1 MVARCRTAVIVGV
14 HARIVDVEADISS
27 GLPGLTIVGLAD
39 TAVSEARD
47 RVRAAIE
54 HSGLQ
59 WPRTRVTVAL
69 LPASLPKRGS
79 ALDAAIAVAILA
91 ASQQVP
97 YEIAANT
104 CVLGELGL
112 DGRIHAVPGAIAAAL
127 ALRDGSSSS
136 SPTPSRVG
144 GRLLVPVSTVGEAR
158 LVPGVD
164 AGGVR
169 DLAHLVGV
177 LRGEM
182 PPERGSEAAAP
193 PEPAI
198 GDLADVRGQAEAR
211 RALEVAAA
219 GGHHLAMIGVPGVGK
234 TLLAERLPGLMPP
247 LDDVTALEVTA
258 IRSAAGLDPRG
269 LVRRVP
275 FEAPHHSASMTA
287 IVGGGQAGR
296 LRIGAATLAHRGVL
310 FLDEAPEFARSV
322 LDALRQPLE
331 SGEVRIARADISGIL
346 PARFSLVMAANPCP
360 CGKGMGTDASCAC
373 PAVQRRRYTAKMSGP
388 IVDRIDLRVELER
401 PSLAQI
407 GEPGE
412 ATAVVAERVAH
423 ARARSAARWAAEG
436 VPWRVN
442 ADAPGSILRQRHGP
456 DEAGARLLRA
466 AFQNGALSMRGS
478 DRVLRVA
485 WTLADLDGASRP
497 GGDHIAGAMVL
508 RGGGVAWAA

>member
-1 MVARCRTAVIVGV
+1 MVARCRTAVMVGV
-14 HARIVDVEADISS
+14 TARIVDVEADVGS

-39 TAVSEARD
+39 TAVSESRD

-54 HSGLQ
+54 HSGLE

-91 ASQQVP
+91 ASRQVP
-97 YEIAANT
+97 EAAAAAS

-127 ALRDGSSSS
+127 GIQ
-136 SPTPSRVG
+136 G
-144 GRLLVPVSTVGEAR
+144 GDTRLLVPAAGVGEAA

-164 AGGVR
+164 VGGVR
-169 DLAHLVGV
+169 DLAHLVRV
-177 LRGEM
+177 LKGEM
-182 PPERGSEAAAP
+182 PPERGGSERSVACDQP
-193 PEPAI
+193 P
-198 GDLADVRGQAEAR
+198 DLADVRGQSEAR

-234 TLLAERLPGLMPP
+234 TLLAERLPGLMPL
-247 LDDVTALEVTA
+247 LDDGTALEVTS
-258 IRSAAGLDPRG
+258 IQSAAGLDPRG

-275 FEAPHHSASMTA
+275 FQAPHHSASMTA

-331 SGEVRIARADISGIL
+331 SGEVRIARADISGVL
-346 PARFSLVMAANPCP
+346 PARFCLVLAANPCP
-360 CGKGMGTDASCAC
+360 CGKGMGMDASCAC
-373 PAVQRRRYTAKMSGP
+373 SPGDRRRYAAKMSGP
-388 IVDRIDLRVELER
+388 VMDRIDLRVALER
-401 PSLAQI
+401 PSLAHI

-412 ATAVVAERVAH
+412 ATAAVAARVAE
-423 ARARSAARWAAEG
+423 ARSRSSARWSAEG
-436 VPWRVN
+436 VAWRVN
-442 ADAPGSILRQRHGP
+442 GEAPGAALRNRHAP
-456 DEAGARLLRA
+456 DDAGEQLLRT
-466 AFQNGALSMRGS
+466 AFSRGALSMRGA

-485 WTLADLDGASRP
+485 WTLADLDGAARP
-497 GGDHIAGAMVL
+497 GADHIADAMVL
-508 RGGGVAWAA
+508 RGGGLAWAA

>member
-14 HARIVDVEADISS
+14 TARIVDVEADVSS

-39 TAVSEARD
+39 TAVSESRD
-47 RVRAAIE
+47 RVRAAVE
-54 HSGLQ
+54 HSGLE

-91 ASQQVP
+91 ASRQVP
-97 YEIAANT
+97 EEAAARA

-112 DGRIHAVPGAIAAAL
+112 DGRIHAVPGAIAASL
-127 ALRDGSSSS
+127 AIQGEG
-136 SPTPSRVG
+136 V
-144 GRLLVPVSTVGEAR
+144 RLLVPVAAVGEAG

-164 AGGVR
+164 VGGVR

-177 LRGEM
+177 LRGD
-182 PPERGSEAAAP
+182 AAP
-193 PEPAI
+193 ELPGHCMPANA
-198 GDLADVRGQAEAR
+198 GHAPDLADVRGQSEAR

-234 TLLAERLPGLMPP
+234 TLLAERLPGLMPL
-247 LDDVTALEVTA
+247 LDDSTALEVTA
-258 IRSAAGLDPRG
+258 IQSAAGLDPRG

-275 FEAPHHSASMTA
+275 FQAPHHSASMTA

-331 SGEVRIARADISGIL
+331 SGEVHIARADISGVL
-346 PARFSLVMAANPCP
+346 PARFCLVLAANPCP
-360 CGKGMGTDASCAC
+360 CGKGMGMDASCAC
-373 PAVQRRRYTAKMSGP
+373 SPGDRRRYAAKMSGP
-388 IVDRIDLRVELER
+388 VMDRIDLRVALER
-401 PSLAQI
+401 PSLAHI
-407 GEPGE
+407 GEQGE
-412 ATAVVAERVAH
+412 ATAAVAARVAE
-423 ARARSAARWAAEG
+423 ARARSSARWSAEG
-436 VPWRVN
+436 VTWRVN
-442 ADAPGSILRQRHGP
+442 GDVPGAALRNRHTP
-456 DEAGARLLRA
+456 DEGGEQLLRT
-466 AFQNGALSMRGS
+466 AFSRGALSMRGA

-485 WTLADLDGASRP
+485 WTLADLDGVARP
-497 GGDHIAGAMVL
+497 GADHVANAMVL
-508 RGGGVAWAA
+508 RGGGLAWAA

>member
-14 HARIVDVEADISS
+14 AARIVDVEADVSS

-39 TAVSEARD
+39 TAVSESRD

-54 HSGLQ
+54 HSGLE

-79 ALDAAIAVAILA
+79 SLDAAIAVAILA

-97 YEIAANT
+97 EAAAAGS

-112 DGRIHAVPGAIAAAL
+112 DGRIHPVAGGIAAAL
-127 ALRDGSSSS
+127 AVQGRG
-136 SPTPSRVG
+136 V
-144 GRLLVPVSTVGEAR
+144 RLLVPAAGVGEAT

-164 AGGVR
+164 AGGVH
-169 DLAHLVGV
+169 DLAHLVRV
-177 LRGEM
+177 LRGEGAPQRAEHERLVSEPH
-182 PPERGSEAAAP
+182 PP
-193 PEPAI
+193 
-198 GDLADVRGQAEAR
+198 DLADVRGQAEAR

-247 LDDVTALEVTA
+247 LDDETALEVTA
-258 IRSAAGLDPRG
+258 IQSAAGLDPRG

-275 FEAPHHSASMTA
+275 FQAPHHSASMTA
-287 IVGGGQAGR
+287 IVGGGQSGR

-331 SGEVRIARADISGIL
+331 SGEVRIARADISGVL
-346 PARFSLVMAANPCP
+346 PARFALVIAANPCP
-360 CGKGMGTDASCAC
+360 CGKGLGMDAAC
-373 PAVQRRRYTAKMSGP
+373 VCSPMERRRYAAKMSGP
-388 IVDRIDLRVELER
+388 LMDRVDLRVMLER

-407 GEPGE
+407 GDTGE
-412 ATAVVAERVAH
+412 STAAVAERVAE
-423 ARARSAARWAAEG
+423 ARDRAATRWASEG
-436 VPWRVN
+436 VDWRVN
-442 ADAPGSILRQRHGP
+442 AEAPGSLLRDRNPP
-456 DEAGARLLRA
+456 DEAGGRLLRS
-466 AFQNGALSMRGS
+466 AFSRGSLSMRGA

-485 WTLADLDGASRP
+485 WTLADLDGVAQP
-497 GGDHIAGAMVL
+497 AADHVAGAMVL
-508 RGGGVAWAA
+508 RGGGLAWAS

>member
-14 HARIVDVEADISS
+14 SARIVDVEADVGS

-39 TAVSEARD
+39 TAVSESRD

-54 HSGLQ
+54 HSGLE

-91 ASQQVP
+91 ASRQIPEQ
-97 YEIAANT
+97 AAARS

-112 DGRIHAVPGAIAAAL
+112 DGRVHPVPGAIAAAL
-127 ALRDGSSSS
+127 AVQGHDA
-136 SPTPSRVG
+136 
-144 GRLLVPVSTVGEAR
+144 RLLVPSATVGEAA

-177 LRGEM
+177 LRGEAV
-182 PPERGSEAAAP
+182 PDLPEESATVTDRGTA
-193 PEPAI
+193 
-198 GDLADVRGQAEAR
+198 DLGDVRGQAEAR

-234 TLLAERLPGLMPP
+234 TLLAERLPGLIPA
-247 LDDVTALEVTA
+247 LDDPTALEVTA
-258 IRSAAGLDPRG
+258 IQSAAGLDPRG
-269 LVRRVP
+269 LVRSVP
-275 FEAPHHSASMTA
+275 FQAPHHSASMTA

-331 SGEVRIARADISGIL
+331 SGEVRIARADISGVL
-346 PARFSLVMAANPCP
+346 PAHFALVIAANPCP
-360 CGKGMGTDASCAC
+360 CGKGIGMDSSCAC
-373 PAVQRRRYTAKMSGP
+373 SPMERRRYSAKMSGP
-388 IVDRIDLRVELER
+388 IMDRIDLRVVLER
-401 PSLAQI
+401 PRLAQI
-407 GEPGE
+407 GERGE
-412 ATAVVAERVAH
+412 STATVAERVAH

-436 VPWRVN
+436 VPWQVN
-442 ADAPGSILRQRHGP
+442 AAAPGAFLRERHPP
-456 DEAGARLLRA
+456 DDAGAALLRT
-466 AFQNGALSMRGS
+466 AFARGALSMRGA

-485 WTLADLDGASRP
+485 WTLADLRGAACP
-497 GGDHIAGAMVL
+497 GSDDVAEAMVL
-508 RGGGVAWAA
+508 RGGGLAWAA

>member
-1 MVARCRTAVIVGV
+1 MVARSRTAVIVGV
-14 HARIVDVEADISS
+14 HARIVDVEADVRS

-39 TAVSEARD
+39 TAVSESRD

-54 HSGLQ
+54 HSGLE

-97 YEIAANT
+97 EDAAAAA

-127 ALRDGSSSS
+127 ALHRAAAGSAQCAIRAS
-136 SPTPSRVG
+136 
-144 GRLLVPVSTVGEAR
+144 RLLVPASTVGEAG

-169 DLAHLVGV
+169 DLAHLVSV
-177 LRGEM
+177 LRGESD
-182 PPERGSEAAAP
+182 PERGGDDAQTVRAP
-193 PEPAI
+193 S

-234 TLLAERLPGLMPP
+234 TLLAERLPGLMPV
-247 LDDVTALEVTA
+247 LDDATALEVTA
-258 IRSAAGLDPRG
+258 IQSAAGLDPRG
-269 LVRRVP
+269 LVRHVP
-275 FEAPHHSASMTA
+275 FQAPHHSASTTA
-287 IVGGGQAGR
+287 IVGGGQSGR
-296 LRIGAATLAHRGVL
+296 LRIGAATLAHRGIL

-331 SGEVRIARADISGIL
+331 SGEVRIARADISGVL
-346 PARFSLVMAANPCP
+346 PARFALVLAANPCP
-360 CGKGMGTDASCAC
+360 CGKGMGTAAALCAC
-373 PAVQRRRYTAKMSGP
+373 SSVERRRYAAKLTGP
-388 IVDRIDLRVELER
+388 IMDRIDLRVALER

-412 ATAVVAERVAH
+412 STAVVAERVTH
-423 ARARSAARWAAEG
+423 ARFRASSRWAAAD

-442 ADAPGSILRQRHGP
+442 AEAPGSVLREHHAP
-456 DEAGARLLRA
+456 DEAGAELLRA
-466 AFQNGALSMRGS
+466 AFRNGVLSMRGA

-485 WTLADLDGASRP
+485 WTLADLDGTARP
-497 GGDHIAGAMVL
+497 GRDQVAGAMVL

>member
-14 HARIVDVEADISS
+14 SARIVAVEADVGS

-39 TAVSEARD
+39 TAVSESRD
-47 RVRAAIE
+47 RVRAAVE
-54 HSGLQ
+54 HSGLD

-97 YEIAANT
+97 VEAAAFA

-112 DGRIHAVPGAIAAAL
+112 DGRIHPVPGAIGAAL
-127 ALRDGSSSS
+127 ALRGES
-136 SPTPSRVG
+136 
-144 GRLLVPVSTVGEAR
+144 GRLLVPVPTVGEAA
-158 LVPGVD
+158 LVPGID

-169 DLAHLVGV
+169 DLAHLVAV
-177 LRGEM
+177 LRGEAE
-182 PPERGSEAAAP
+182 PERFAEGVGGPDVPAP
-193 PEPAI
+193 
-198 GDLADVRGQAEAR
+198 DLSDVRGQAEAR

-219 GGHHLAMIGVPGVGK
+219 GGHHLAMVGVPGVGK
-234 TLLAERLPGLMPP
+234 TLLAERLPGLMPD
-247 LDDVTALEVTA
+247 LDDSTALEVTS
-258 IRSAAGLDPRG
+258 IYSAAGLDPRG
-269 LVRRVP
+269 LVRRAP
-275 FEAPHHSASMTA
+275 FQAPHHSASMTA

-331 SGEVRIARADISGIL
+331 SGEVRIARADISGVL
-346 PARFSLVMAANPCP
+346 PARFCLVIAANPCP
-360 CGKGMGTDASCAC
+360 CGRGIGMDTTCAC
-373 PAVQRRRYTAKMSGP
+373 SPVERRRYAAKMSGP
-388 IVDRIDLRVELER
+388 ILDRIDLRVTLER

-407 GEPGE
+407 GEQGE
-412 ATAVVAERVAH
+412 ATAAASARVAE
-423 ARARSAARWAAEG
+423 ARARSAARWQADG
-436 VPWRVN
+436 VPWRLN
-442 ADAPGSILRQRHGP
+442 AEAPGAVLRERHAP
-456 DEAGARLLRA
+456 DQAGASLLRT
-466 AFQNGALSMRGS
+466 AFARGALSMRGA

-497 GGDHIAGAMVL
+497 GGDHVAGAMLL
-508 RGGGVAWAA
+508 RGGGFAWAA

>member
-14 HARIVDVEADISS
+14 TARIVDVEADVSS

-39 TAVSEARD
+39 TAVSESRD
-47 RVRAAIE
+47 RVRAAVE
-54 HSGLQ
+54 HSGFE

-97 YEIAANT
+97 EAAAAES
-104 CVLGELGL
+104 CILGELGL
-112 DGRIHAVPGAIAAAL
+112 DGRIHPVVGGIAAAL
-127 ALRDGSSSS
+127 AVQGRG
-136 SPTPSRVG
+136 V
-144 GRLLVPVSTVGEAR
+144 RLLVPAASVGEAT

-169 DLAHLVGV
+169 DLAHLVNV
-177 LRGEM
+177 LRGQAVTESSQRETCGAEM
-182 PPERGSEAAAP
+182 DLV
-193 PEPAI
+193 
-198 GDLADVRGQAEAR
+198 DLADVRGQIEAR

-247 LDDVTALEVTA
+247 LDDATALEVTA
-258 IRSAAGLDPRG
+258 IQSAAGLDPRG

-275 FEAPHHSASMTA
+275 FQAPHHSASMTA

-331 SGEVRIARADISGIL
+331 SGEVRIARADISGVL
-346 PARFSLVMAANPCP
+346 PARFALVIAANPCP
-360 CGKGMGTDASCAC
+360 CGKGMGMDAACAC
-373 PAVQRRRYTAKMSGP
+373 SPMERRRYGAKLSGP
-388 IVDRIDLRVELER
+388 LMDRVDLRVALER

-412 ATAVVAERVAH
+412 RTSVVAERVAE
-423 ARARSAARWAAEG
+423 ARTRAAARWAADD
-436 VPWRVN
+436 VSWRLN
-442 ADAPGSILRQRHGP
+442 ADAPGSHLRNHRP
-456 DEAGARLLRA
+456 PEEAGARLLRA
-466 AFQNGALSMRGS
+466 AFSHGSLSMRGA

-485 WTLADLDGASRP
+485 WTLADLDGAPRP
-497 GGDHIAGAMVL
+497 SGDHIATAMVM
-508 RGGGVAWAA
+508 RGDGLAWAS

>member
-79 ALDAAIAVAILA
+79 ALDAAIAVSILA

-97 YEIAANT
+97 QESAALA

-112 DGRIHAVPGAIAAAL
+112 DGRIHPVPGAIAAAL
-127 ALRDGSSSS
+127 ALREASVAA
-136 SPTPSRVG
+136 R
-144 GRLLVPVSTVGEAR
+144 RLLVPVSTVGEAG

-164 AGGVR
+164 AGGVH

-177 LRGEM
+177 LRGDAL
-182 PPERGSEAAAP
+182 PERGSEAVAP
-193 PEPAI
+193 TEPQI

-331 SGEVRIARADISGIL
+331 SGEVRIARADISGVL
-346 PARFSLVMAANPCP
+346 PARFSLVIAANPCP
-360 CGKGMGTDASCAC
+360 CGKGMGTDAACAC
-373 PAVQRRRYTAKMSGP
+373 SPVQRRRYTSKMSGP
-388 IVDRIDLRVELER
+388 IMDRIDLRVALER
-401 PSLAQI
+401 PSLAEI

-412 ATAVVAERVAH
+412 LTTVVAERVAQ

-436 VPWRVN
+436 VSWRVN
-442 ADAPGSILRQRHGP
+442 ADVPGSILRQRHGP
-456 DEAGARLLRA
+456 DDSGERLLRA
-466 AFQNGALSMRGS
+466 AFRNGALSMRGS

-497 GGDHIAGAMVL
+497 GGDQVAGAMVL

>member
-14 HARIVDVEADISS
+14 TARIVDVEADVSS

-39 TAVSEARD
+39 TAVSESRD
-47 RVRAAIE
+47 RVRAAVE
-54 HSGLQ
+54 HSGLE

-91 ASQQVP
+91 ASRQVP
-97 YEIAANT
+97 EEAAARA

-112 DGRIHAVPGAIAAAL
+112 DGRIHAVPGAIAASL
-127 ALRDGSSSS
+127 AIQGE
-136 SPTPSRVG
+136 G
-144 GRLLVPVSTVGEAR
+144 ARLLVPVAAVGEAA

-177 LRGEM
+177 LRGD
-182 PPERGSEAAAP
+182 AAP
-193 PEPAI
+193 EQPGHSTPASA
-198 GDLADVRGQAEAR
+198 GDAPDLADVRGQSEAR

-234 TLLAERLPGLMPP
+234 TLLAERLPGLMPL
-247 LDDVTALEVTA
+247 LDDSTALEVTA

-275 FEAPHHSASMTA
+275 FQAPHHSASMTA

-331 SGEVRIARADISGIL
+331 SGEVHIARADISGVL
-346 PARFSLVMAANPCP
+346 PARFCLVLAANPCP
-360 CGKGMGTDASCAC
+360 CGKGMGMDASCAC
-373 PAVQRRRYTAKMSGP
+373 SPGDRRRYAAKMSGP
-388 IVDRIDLRVELER
+388 VMDRIDLRVALER
-401 PSLAQI
+401 PSLAHI
-407 GEPGE
+407 GEQGE
-412 ATAVVAERVAH
+412 ATAAVAARVAE
-423 ARARSAARWAAEG
+423 ARARSSARWSAEG
-436 VPWRVN
+436 VTWRVN
-442 ADAPGSILRQRHGP
+442 GDVPGAALRNRHTP
-456 DEAGARLLRA
+456 DEGGEQLLRT
-466 AFQNGALSMRGS
+466 AFSRGALSMRGA

-485 WTLADLDGASRP
+485 WTLADLDGVARP
-497 GGDHIAGAMVL
+497 GADHVANAMVL
-508 RGGGVAWAA
+508 RGGGLAWAA

>member
-14 HARIVDVEADISS
+14 DARVVDVEADISS

-39 TAVSEARD
+39 TAVSESRD

-54 HSGLQ
+54 HSGLE

-79 ALDAAIAVAILA
+79 SLDAAIAVAILA

-97 YEIAANT
+97 EVAAAGS

-112 DGRIHAVPGAIAAAL
+112 DGRIHPVAGGIAAAL
-127 ALRDGSSSS
+127 AVQGRGI
-136 SPTPSRVG
+136 
-144 GRLLVPVSTVGEAR
+144 RLLVPAARVGEAT

-169 DLAHLVGV
+169 DLAHLVRV
-177 LRGEM
+177 LRAEAEPDRAEHDQLVTEPH
-182 PPERGSEAAAP
+182 PP
-193 PEPAI
+193 
-198 GDLADVRGQAEAR
+198 DLTDVRGQSEAR

-219 GGHHLAMIGVPGVGK
+219 GGHHLAMVGVPGVGK
-234 TLLAERLPGLMPP
+234 TLLAERLPGLIPP
-247 LDDVTALEVTA
+247 LDDATALEVTA
-258 IRSAAGLDPRG
+258 IQSAAGLDPRG
-269 LVRRVP
+269 LIRRVP
-275 FEAPHHSASMTA
+275 FQAPHHSASMSA

-331 SGEVRIARADISGIL
+331 SGEVRIARADIAGVL
-346 PARFSLVMAANPCP
+346 PARFTLVIAANPCP
-360 CGKGMGTDASCAC
+360 CGKGLGMDAAC
-373 PAVQRRRYTAKMSGP
+373 VCSPMERRRYAAKMSGP
-388 IVDRIDLRVELER
+388 LMDRVDLRVALER

-407 GEPGE
+407 GDPGE
-412 ATAVVAERVAH
+412 ETAVVADRVAE
-423 ARARSAARWAAEG
+423 ARARAAARWASEG
-436 VPWRVN
+436 VAWRVN
-442 ADAPGSILRQRHGP
+442 AEAPGSLLRDRRPP
-456 DEAGARLLRA
+456 DEAGVRLLRS
-466 AFQNGALSMRGS
+466 AFARGSLSMRGA

-497 GGDHIAGAMVL
+497 GADHVAGAMVL
-508 RGGGVAWAA
+508 RGGGLAWAS

>member
-14 HARIVDVEADISS
+14 AARIVEVEADVSS

-39 TAVSEARD
+39 TAVSESRD

-54 HSGLQ
+54 HSGLE

-79 ALDAAIAVAILA
+79 SLDAAIAVAILA

-97 YEIAANT
+97 QAAAAES

-112 DGRIHAVPGAIAAAL
+112 DGRIHPVAGGIAAAL
-127 ALRDGSSSS
+127 AVQGR
-136 SPTPSRVG
+136 G
-144 GRLLVPVSTVGEAR
+144 GRLLVPATGVSEAT

-169 DLAHLVGV
+169 DLSHLVRV
-177 LRGEM
+177 LRAEAEPDRAEGDRPEL
-182 PPERGSEAAAP
+182 PPP
-193 PEPAI
+193 VP
-198 GDLADVRGQAEAR
+198 DLADVRGQSEAR

-219 GGHHLAMIGVPGVGK
+219 GGHHLAMIGIPGVGK

-247 LDDVTALEVTA
+247 LDDATALEVTA
-258 IRSAAGLDPRG
+258 IASAAGLDPCG
-269 LVRRVP
+269 LIRRVP
-275 FEAPHHSASMTA
+275 FQAPHHSASMTA

-331 SGEVRIARADISGIL
+331 SGEVRIARADISGVL
-346 PARFSLVMAANPCP
+346 PARFALVIAANPCP
-360 CGKGMGTDASCAC
+360 CGKGLGMDAAC
-373 PAVQRRRYTAKMSGP
+373 VCSPMERRRYAAKMSGP
-388 IVDRIDLRVELER
+388 LMDRVDLRVALER

-407 GEPGE
+407 GDAGE
-412 ATAVVAERVAH
+412 STAIVAARVAE
-423 ARARSAARWAAEG
+423 ARDRAATRWASDG
-436 VPWRVN
+436 VDWRVN
-442 ADAPGSILRQRHGP
+442 AEAPGSFLRDRRPP
-456 DEAGARLLRA
+456 DEAGARLLRS
-466 AFQNGALSMRGS
+466 AFSRGSLSMRGA

-485 WTLADLDGASRP
+485 WTLADLDGAAQP
-497 GGDHIAGAMVL
+497 GADHVAGAMVL
-508 RGGGVAWAA
+508 RGGGLAWAS